1 MNKSVKSALV
11 ALALISALLFLTQP
25 SSGQKQGT
33 IKLQKSTEV
42 KTPKASDKKVVQP
55 SGQALANRPDLA
67 VLPRTDG
74 KQSTA
79 PSTSQTQT
87 SETQTPSS
95 AASCSFTLLLLE
107 EVGEYW
113 LILTAPCPFCTVP
126 SQVTHS
132 NSSILGLSMS
142 PNGPWTESLTVSTT
156 LNGSGQGTSEHFYI
170 KGEAEGTSILHA
182 ENVFA
187 SFDYEFRVVP
197 CACPTIPIVP

>member
-11 ALALISALLFLTQP
+11 ALALISALLLLTQP

-33 IKLQKSTEV
+33 LKLQKSTEV
-42 KTPKASDKKVVQP
+42 KTSKASDKKVVQP
-55 SGQALANRPDLA
+55 SGQALVNRPDIA
-67 VLPRTDG
+67 VLPRSDG

-79 PSTSQTQT
+79 PLTQTQT
-87 SETQTPSS
+87 SDTQSESPNS
-95 AASCSFTLLLLE
+95 SCSFTLLLLE

-113 LILTAPCPFCTVP
+113 LILTAPCPFCTVQ

-132 NSSILGLSMS
+132 NSGILGLSMS
-142 PNGPWTESLTVSTT
+142 PNGPWTDSLTVSMT